1 MSKSLVIVE
10 SPGKIAKISK
20 ILGSAYNVMASVGHI
35 RNLDPKKLSIDV
47 NNNFE
52 PEYIIIKDKRKVVAN
67 LKDAVKSCKEVILAA
82 DEDREGEAIAA
93 SLAEVLN
100 LKNPKRIVFNAITKA
115 EIMNALK
122 NPRLIDDKMVN
133 AQKARMILD
142 KIVGYRLSPL
152 LWNNIG
158 HGLSAGRV
166 QSVVVKIV
174 IEREDK
180 IDEFNSENNF
190 KVTSIFNANNGEIK
204 STLYSLEKKD
214 SKNVF
219 KGSIFK
225 TNSADN
231 INKLFEVFIK
241 CTFEV
246 SNVFDKKSL
255 RNPSP
260 PFITSSLQQEASYKL
275 GFTPK
280 RTMSVAQKLYE
291 SGHITY
297 MRTDSTNLS
306 KEAMTECKK
315 YIKKEFGDN
324 YYKERVF
331 ASKSKN
337 AQEAHEAIRP
347 THIDKQNAGGSSEEK
362 KLYSLIWKRTVASQM
377 SPANINNKVIQIE
390 ITHKK
395 KIPYYFESSIET
407 IEFDGFLRVYNLK
420 NQEEDD
426 TEESQGKSNAVP
438 NKGDKLKY
446 KEITGTEEYS
456 KSIGRYNEASLVKE
470 LESKGIGRPSTFA
483 NVISK
488 IQDKGYVERKDI
500 AGEKKKVE
508 IITLKKDKISSKN
521 KEVTLGKEKNKLL
534 PTNTGRMVTKYLN
547 ENFDDI
553 MKYKF
558 TAEMEELLD
567 KIANGDIS
575 WLKVLKDFY
584 NPFDETYKKLYDS
597 SSVKSKSEGEL
608 LGKDPVTQF
617 CIYKTTTKYG
627 PVVKMIGDSRKDT
640 KYASLVKPLTLES
653 VTLQDA
659 LSLLKYPVELGVYN
673 ESVVELCKGQYGF
686 YLKYNSKNYPATDD
700 EIKLKDAIEI
710 IKSKEKNIVKELK
723 DKTKVYTIKN
733 GEYGPYISYKIG
745 SKINFKSIPKDI
757 DPKNISIE
765 QVNSII
771 KKSSKKKGG
780 SRRKYKSSDI

>member
-20 ILGSAYNVMASVGHI
+20 ILGSQYNVMASVGHI
-35 RNLDPKKLSIDV
+35 RNLDPKKLSVDIG
-47 NNNFE
+47 NNFK
-52 PEYIIIKDKRKVVAN
+52 PEYIIIKDKRKVVSN

-100 LKNPKRIVFNAITKA
+100 LKKPKRIVFNAITKT

-133 AQKARMILD
+133 AQKTRMILD

-180 IDEFNSENNF
+180 IEEFNSENNF
-190 KVTSIFNANNGEIK
+190 KVTSIFDSDKGEIK
-204 STLYSLEKKD
+204 STLYNLEKKD
-214 SKNVF
+214 SKNIF

-225 TNSADN
+225 TNSSEN
-231 INKLFEVFIK
+231 INKLFNVFIK
-241 CTFEV
+241 SVYEV

-315 YIKKEFGDN
+315 YIKKEFGDK
-324 YYKERVF
+324 YYKERTF

-377 SPANINNKVIQIE
+377 SPANINNKIIQIE

-407 IEFDGFLRVYNLK
+407 IEFDGFLKVYNLK
-420 NQEEDD
+420 NQDEENTD
-426 TEESQGKSNAVP
+426 ESKDKSTTIP

-446 KEITGTEEYS
+446 NEITATEEFS
-456 KSIGRYNEASLVKE
+456 KSVGRYNEASLVKE

-508 IITLKKDKISSKN
+508 IITLKKDMITKKI
-521 KEVTLGKEKNKLL
+521 KEINLGKEKNKLV
-534 PTNTGRMVTKYLN
+534 PTNTGRMVTKYLD

-558 TAEMEELLD
+558 TAKMEELLD

-575 WLKVLKDFY
+575 WLKVLEDFY

-597 SSVKSKSEGEL
+597 GVIKSKSEGEL
-608 LGKDPVTQF
+608 LGKDPLTQND
-617 CIYKTTTKYG
+617 IYKTTTKYG
-627 PVVKMIGDSRKDT
+627 PVVKMVGDSSKDT

-659 LSLLKYPVELGVYN
+659 LNLLKYPLELGIYN
-673 ESVVELCKGQYGF
+673 ESIVELCKGQYGF
-686 YLKYNSKNYPATDD
+686 YLKYNSKNYPAPDD
-700 EIKLKDAIEI
+700 DIKLKEAINI
-710 IKSKEKNIVKELK
+710 IKSKQKDLIKEVK
-723 DKTKVYTIKN
+723 DKTKIYTIKN
-733 GEYGPYISYKIG
+733 GEYGPYISYKQG
-745 SKINFKSIPKDI
+745 NKLTFKSIPNNLDA
-757 DPKNISIE
+757 KNITLE
-765 QVNSII
+765 QINNLLKNKNVSN
-771 KKSSKKKGG
+771 K
-780 SRRKYKSSDI
+780 KYKSSDI

>member
-20 ILGSAYNVMASVGHI
+20 ILGSGYNVMASVGHI

-52 PEYIIIKDKRKVVAN
+52 PEYIIIKDKRKVVSN

-100 LKNPKRIVFNAITKA
+100 LKKPKRIVFNAITKA

-180 IDEFNSENNF
+180 IDDFNSENNF
-190 KVTSIFNANNGEIK
+190 KVTGIFNANNGEIK
-204 STLYSLEKKD
+204 STLYSIEKKD

-219 KGSIFK
+219 KGSVFK
-225 TNSADN
+225 TNSSEN
-231 INKLFEVFIK
+231 INKLFDIFIK
-241 CTFEV
+241 STFEV

-315 YIKKEFGDN
+315 YIKKEFGDK

-362 KLYSLIWKRTVASQM
+362 RLYSLIWKRTVASQM

-407 IEFDGFLRVYNLK
+407 IEFDGFLKVYNLK
-420 NQEEDD
+420 DQEENDEED
-426 TEESQGKSNAVP
+426 TDNKSTAVP
-438 NKGDKLKY
+438 KKGDKLKY
-446 KEITGTEEYS
+446 KEIIGTEEYS

-508 IITLKKDKISSKN
+508 IITLKKDKITSKN
-521 KEVTLGKEKNKLL
+521 KEITLGKEKNKLV

-547 ENFDDI
+547 DNFDDI

-567 KIANGDIS
+567 KIANGDVS

-584 NPFDETYKKLYDS
+584 NPFDETYRKLYDS
-597 SSVKSKSEGEL
+597 SNVKTKSDGEL
-608 LGKDPVTQF
+608 LGKDPTTQND
-617 CIYKTTTKYG
+617 IYKTTTKYG
-627 PVVKMIGDSRKDT
+627 PVVKMVSDSRKDT

-659 LSLLKYPVELGVYN
+659 INLLKYPVELGVYN

-686 YLKYNSKNYPATDD
+686 YLKHNSKNYPASSD
-700 EIKLKDAIEI
+700 EVTLKEAIDT
-710 IKSKEKNIVKELK
+710 IKSKQKDIIKEIK
-723 DKTKVYTIKN
+723 DKTKIYTIRN
-733 GEYGPYISYKIG
+733 GEYGPYISYKVG
-745 SKINFKSIPKDI
+745 SKLTFKSISKDI
-757 DPKNISIE
+757 DPKNITLDQI
-765 QVNSII
+765 NSII
-771 KKSSKKKGG
+771 KTGSKKNA
-780 SRRKYKSSDI
+780 SRKKYKSSNI